1 MDCRQVDGR
10 KMLLCTEEKG
20 SRKGISLTMGYC
32 HPLRRKKALAE
43 SRNNEACNE
52 MTKSF
57 RPITKHI
64 TKTREKKSGKRRRGS
79 FRYFSRQLERKS
91 GYVEESVLK
100 KCMIIQSVQTQFVS
114 IYVNINSIFW
124 LLFLIFAS
132 NKTCWNILQSFHW

>member
-1 MDCRQVDGR
+1 MKNGTFLEYCEWHSKWTVDKWMEERCCYVQKRERQ
-10 KMLLCTEEKG
+10 

-79 FRYFSRQLERKS
+79 FRYFSRLLERKS

-114 IYVNINSIFW
+114 FYVNINSIF
-124 LLFLIFAS
+124 
-132 NKTCWNILQSFHW
+132 